1 MRLSDRGKTIW
12 AFGAILAAVT
22 MGLAGCSSTPQQP
35 YNQYLASWKGKSEQ
49 ELVVAFGILQLVSAI
64 LLVFDSRRHIGA
76 ILLCVTFSLSVV
88 MILVTGQI
96 GFAAASIIPVLMAGW
111 VIYDTRIS
119 GS

>member
-1 MRLSDRGKTIW
+1 MKLLKKINLVLLILLG
-12 AFGAILAAVT
+12 GAA
-22 MGLAGCSSTPQQP
+22 GLAKVTQAPPEIAFFRGIG
-35 YNQYLASWKGKSEQ
+35 LGAMV
-49 ELVVAFGILQLVSAI
+49 VVAFGILQLVSAI

>member
-1 MRLSDRGKTIW
+1 MKLLKKINLVLLILLG
-12 AFGAILAAVT
+12 GAA
-22 MGLAGCSSTPQQP
+22 GLAKVTQAPPEIAFFHGIG
-35 YNQYLASWKGKSEQ
+35 LGAMV
-49 ELVVAFGILQLVSAI
+49 VVAFGILQLVSAI